1 MNMRH
6 CFLLIAI
13 SGALRAN
20 AVVFADDATGLFHA
34 VDEEVRVL
42 RRASEPEGKR
52 ARGSVSVQDEAT
64 GMAKKLLHMA
74 TQYDRE
80 CEARGH
86 RSLSEHRA
94 FTLKT
99 MEKMRGVFEGVR
111 DEKLLYLTILKFR
124 EVTPAET
131 TFRSNIMYNVYD
143 DLIMHLCKLR
153 TPRAYHYL
161 LELKKVSSDGRL
173 TFLNEMEAS
182 YFRKFRDAKSK
193 K

>member
-6 CFLLIAI
+6 CFLLVAI
-13 SGALRAN
+13 SGALGTN
-20 AVVFADDATGLFHA
+20 AAVLADDAAGLFHA
-34 VDEEVRVL
+34 ADEEVRVL
-42 RRASEPEGKR
+42 LRASGAEGKK

-80 CEARGH
+80 CKARGH
-86 RSLSEHRA
+86 RRLSDHRA
-94 FTLKT
+94 FTIKT
-99 MEKMRGVFEGVR
+99 MEKMHGVFEGVR

-124 EVTPAET
+124 ELTPAET

-143 DLIMHLCKLR
+143 DIIMHLCKLR
-153 TPRAYHYL
+153 TKRAYHYL

-182 YFRKFRDAKSK
+182 YFRKFRDAKSEK
-193 K
+193 